1 MIAGKRVVVT
11 GKIAGESRQ
20 TAEAKLRDAGAIVQS
35 TVTGETDVLVTG
47 AKVGAVKIGK
57 ATASGVAIVPWERA
71 FAPAP
76 GATANGGAR
85 PLVPKAAART
95 VAPMLAKAGELPSGE
110 GWLFEVKWDG
120 YRGIATVKGGEVAL
134 QSRSGKS
141 DLTEQFPEIVAE
153 LSVLPDCVID
163 GELAVLDDEG
173 NSSFESM
180 DAKAGASYVVFDV
193 LEVAGHDVRGRPL
206 DERRKLLEELL
217 KASGDRIC
225 VSPAFDDG
233 EALLAWAAAQKVE
246 GIVAKRRTSTY
257 REGSR
262 TEAWLKIKLR
272 CEQEF
277 AVVGWKP
284 GEGAMAGAAGS
295 LLLAVFDGAEFAYV
309 GRVGT
314 GCSYDLWQSFT
325 ELPQRGSPVPI
336 DLGDAPAA
344 ELRDVVWVEPELV
357 VQVRFQRW
365 TVDGRLWHPSVVGV
379 RTDKSPTEC
388 RRES

>member
-1 MIAGKRVVVT
+1 
-11 GKIAGESRQ
+11 
-20 TAEAKLRDAGAIVQS
+20 
-35 TVTGETDVLVTG
+35 
-47 AKVGAVKIGK
+47 
-57 ATASGVAIVPWERA
+57 
-71 FAPAP
+71 
-76 GATANGGAR
+76 
-85 PLVPKAAART
+85 
-95 VAPMLAKAGELPSGE
+95 
-110 GWLFEVKWDG
+110 LFEVKWDG

-325 ELPQRGSPVPI
+325 KLPQRGSSVPI

-379 RTDKSPTEC
+379 RTDKLATDC
-388 RRES
+388 RREVA